1 MRLRRRSLVVLLA
14 ACFILPSLVAQTAVP
29 ASTRKAMFWKV
40 TSDTSVTYLLGS
52 IHLGSKD
59 MYPLPKEI
67 EEAFESSSALI
78 VEADVRHV
86 DMQKT
91 QAMVLAKGM
100 YPSDDDL
107 WKHVSPETRKSVEQF
122 CAKFEL
128 PVEALARMK
137 PWVVAVTLATVPML
151 KGGMDPT
158 LGIDNYFL
166 EKSGKKRI
174 VEIEST
180 EWQLNLLS
188 SFTDEQQEQF
198 LRAASEEGTELMAT
212 LKRLQDAW
220 TNGDAEKMDALIR
233 DTSRTPQEINK
244 KLLTDRNPHMAD
256 VAEQFLK
263 GKDQAFLVVGAA
275 HLVGKEGLVAVLKK
289 RGYKVEQ
296 VLLKK

>member
-1 MRLRRRSLVVLLA
+1 MHRKVPTVAIAILLA
-14 ACFILPSLVAQTAVP
+14 LLGVSSAAPQTAP
-29 ASTRKAMFWKV
+29 ARAAKKALFWKV
-40 TSDTSVTYLLGS
+40 SSPSSVTYLLGS

-67 EEAFESSSALI
+67 EEAFESSSALV
-78 VEADVRHV
+78 VEADVRHA

-91 QAMVLAKGM
+91 QAMVIAKGM
-100 YPSDDDL
+100 YASDDNL

-128 PVEALARMK
+128 PAEALARMK

-166 EKSGKKRI
+166 ERSGKKRI
-174 VEIEST
+174 VEIESA

-198 LRAASEEGTELMAT
+198 LRAATEEGTELMAT

-220 TNGDAEKMDALIR
+220 TN
-233 DTSRTPQEINK
+233 
-244 KLLTDRNPHMAD
+244 
-256 VAEQFLK
+256 
-263 GKDQAFLVVGAA
+263 
-275 HLVGKEGLVAVLKK
+275 
-289 RGYKVEQ
+289 
-296 VLLKK
+296 

>member
-1 MRLRRRSLVVLLA
+1 
-14 ACFILPSLVAQTAVP
+14 
-29 ASTRKAMFWKV
+29 
-40 TSDTSVTYLLGS
+40 
-52 IHLGSKD
+52 
-59 MYPLPKEI
+59 
-67 EEAFESSSALI
+67 
-78 VEADVRHV
+78 
-86 DMQKT
+86 
-91 QAMVLAKGM
+91 
-100 YPSDDDL
+100 
-107 WKHVSPETRKSVEQF
+107 
-122 CAKFEL
+122 
-128 PVEALARMK
+128 
-137 PWVVAVTLATVPML
+137 
-151 KGGMDPT
+151 MDPT

-174 VEIEST
+174 VEIESA

-275 HLVGKEGLVAVLKK
+275 HLVGKEGLVAVLQK